1 MFSFILSIVTE
12 KMLVFSVTILVFHQN
27 DAFLLIVTEKPADF
41 CGTFQK
47 PIDTYNDKQNA
58 SPERLTFCHAVTRYH
73 DIAICKSESKLT
85 LRMTVYRLPD
95 I

>member
-12 KMLVFSVTILVFHQN
+12 KMLVFSVTIHVFHQN

-41 CGTFQK
+41 CGTLQK

-58 SPERLTFCHAVTRYH
+58 SPERLTFCHAAVH
-73 DIAICKSESKLT
+73 VGVSDIKGCK
-85 LRMTVYRLPD
+85 